1 MTEFCGTEG
10 VSPKIRVGSFYG
22 LRRLYYVEFPTL
34 WVTME
39 ENCHDMRGV
48 SVVDSHDLYVD
59 TPLGQLHIHTSKE
72 DDEVSGAAIALLRH
86 DGRREPVA
94 MISYKSGFNPSDSG
108 RIATHVY
115 SPLSRAPLVLDHD
128 TGRVL
133 SDNDDDILVS
143 TMYEITLSN
152 PAWRKLR
159 FWDGIRSVVYFLRKA
174 ARQLPEKPPYS
185 MADVKEHIADFY
197 RGLYE
202 CEDVSRTF
210 GDRDYMA
217 GTMFA
222 IRSLPETVNTLR
234 NREIRMTLPENVLI
248 QYLNLDESWTQK
260 FTAP

>member
-1 MTEFCGTEG
+1 
-10 VSPKIRVGSFYG
+10 
-22 LRRLYYVEFPTL
+22 
-34 WVTME
+34 ME
-39 ENCHDMRGV
+39 RNCHGLRGV
-48 SVVDSHDLYVD
+48 SGVDNHDLEVD
-59 TPLGQLHIHTSKE
+59 TPLGRLHVHTSQVDGE
-72 DDEVSGAAIALLRH
+72 LSGAAIALLRS

-94 MISYKSGFNPSDSG
+94 MISYEPGFDPNSPG
-108 RIATHVY
+108 KIVTHVY
-115 SPLSRAPLVLDHD
+115 SSLSKTPLVVDHD

-133 SDNDDDILVS
+133 SDDDDDILVS
-143 TMYEITLSN
+143 TMYEITISN

-159 FWDGIRSVVYFLRKA
+159 FWDGIRSVVYFLRKT

-185 MADVKEHIADFY
+185 MGDVKKHIADFY

-202 CEDVSRTF
+202 CEDVTRTF